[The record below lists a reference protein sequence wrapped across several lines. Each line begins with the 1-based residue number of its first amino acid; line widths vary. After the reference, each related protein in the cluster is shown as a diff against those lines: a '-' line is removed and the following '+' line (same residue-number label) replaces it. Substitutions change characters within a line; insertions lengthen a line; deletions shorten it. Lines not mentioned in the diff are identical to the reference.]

1 LNAAYRI
8 LVRLYRWITFH
19 RTRRRNLA
27 TQPPTRFV
35 RLCAPRR
42 FA

>member
-1 LNAAYRI
+1 MDHALQFEHAREKS
-8 LVRLYRWITFH
+8 
-19 RTRRRNLA
+19 LA
-27 TQPPTRFV
+27 TEAATRFV